1 MKLDVFLRTCSR
13 RGVIAG
19 QQRCIPDSREL
30 MILKC
35 VSSLVDSIR
44 RSKHQVKL
52 WIVDDHS
59 DQYFIV
65 RLQEKISTIDS
76 HIEPLAGTGAQDSA
90 VAQFA
95 MAKNNGSELVYL
107 VEDDYF
113 HAPDAIDRMIDAYGE
128 LNQID
133 DFHSTAIFPYDS
145 IDRYQRD
152 FPEPCRLFY
161 LNGLYWRTTTKT
173 TFTVMLHYTNFCN
186 SFGLFEYLGRN
197 YTPTGIT
204 EDQTI
209 NKLWNNMV
217 TFGGPIVLFSPV
229 PSLAIH
235 LEYQQP
241 TNLTTGLSDWRNK
254 WNNYAL

>member
-13 RGVIAG
+13 QGVISG
-19 QQRCIPDSREL
+19 QQRCIPDSRET

-44 RSKHQVKL
+44 CSRHQVKL

-59 DQYFIV
+59 DDGFVIK
-65 RLQEKISTIDS
+65 LQEKISKIDS
-76 HIEPLAGTGAQDSA
+76 HIETLGGTGAQDSA
-90 VAQFA
+90 VAQFN
-95 MAKNNGSELVYL
+95 MAKNNGTDLVYL

-113 HAPDAIDRMIDAYGE
+113 HANDAIDCMIDAWSTF
-128 LNQID
+128 NQID
-133 DFHSTAIFPYDS
+133 EFHNTAIFPYDS
-145 IDRYQRD
+145 IDRYERD

-161 LNGLYWRTTTKT
+161 LDGLYWRTTTKT
-173 TFTVMLHYTNFCN
+173 TFTVMLHHSNFCN
-186 SFGLFEYLGRN
+186 SFGIFEYLGRN

-217 TFGGPIVLFSPV
+217 TFGGPIVLFNPV

-235 LEYQQP
+235 LEYQSP
-241 TNLTTGLSDWRNK
+241 TNLTNGLLNWREK
-254 WNNYAL
+254 WNNYAI